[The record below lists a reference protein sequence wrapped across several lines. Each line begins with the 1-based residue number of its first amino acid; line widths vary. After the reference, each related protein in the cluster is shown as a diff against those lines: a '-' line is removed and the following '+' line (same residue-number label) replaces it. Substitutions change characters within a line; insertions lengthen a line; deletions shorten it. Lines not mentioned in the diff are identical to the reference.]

1 MIELTRC
8 GAPDNDRYLP
18 AVMTQGDAST
28 YQTMIDNS
36 TMQKRS
42 QQMVDRAFGS
52 AQSGTTQNGRQQ
64 GMAPSAVQGGA
75 PPAAPD
81 AVMGAQQIAP
91 GLGPLPAAP
100 NGMSVAEQ
108 ILHSSWKS
116 LMARNVGR
124 SVIVSFLIGTQNTIV
139 THGILYEVGNDY
151 IALYQPDEQSYI
163 SCGPLFHPLRGVS
176 ARDQSDQF
184 PAATA
189 AVRKSGRSAARFSR
203 FPYCLHSDACG
214 EGAER
219 AVSRASPLPAG
230 RKRLSPFFALTVSPP
245 QRTSPSPSRI
255 SSERKDS
262 APHVAAC
269 GAASRSTV
277 K

>member
-36 TMQKRS
+36 TMQTRS
-42 QQMVDRAFGS
+42 QQMVGRAFGS
-52 AQSGTTQNGRQQ
+52 AQG
-64 GMAPSAVQGGA
+64 
-75 PPAAPD
+75 
-81 AVMGAQQIAP
+81 VMGAQQIAP
-91 GLGPLPAAP
+91 GLGPLPATP

-163 SCGPLFHPLRGVS
+163 SADLYS
-176 ARDQSDQF
+176 I
-184 PAATA
+184 
-189 AVRKSGRSAARFSR
+189 RFVEFLPEISQTNSR
-203 FPYCLHSDACG
+203 QQQQP
-214 EGAER
+214 
-219 AVSRASPLPAG
+219 
-230 RKRLSPFFALTVSPP
+230 
-245 QRTSPSPSRI
+245 
-255 SSERKDS
+255 
-262 APHVAAC
+262 
-269 GAASRSTV
+269 
-277 K
+277 

>member
-36 TMQKRS
+36 SVQTRS
-42 QQMVDRAFGS
+42 QEMVGRAFGS
-52 AQSGTTQNGRQQ
+52 AQGGTTQNGQQ
-64 GMAPSAVQGGA
+64 RGMAPSAVQGGA

-163 SCGPLFHPLRGVS
+163 SADLYS
-176 ARDQSDQF
+176 I
-184 PAATA
+184 
-189 AVRKSGRSAARFSR
+189 RFMEFLPEISQTNSR
-203 FPYCLHSDACG
+203 QQQQP
-214 EGAER
+214 
-219 AVSRASPLPAG
+219 
-230 RKRLSPFFALTVSPP
+230 
-245 QRTSPSPSRI
+245 
-255 SSERKDS
+255 
-262 APHVAAC
+262 
-269 GAASRSTV
+269 
-277 K
+277 

>member
-36 TMQKRS
+36 TMQTRP
-42 QQMVDRAFGS
+42 QEMVGRAFGS
-52 AQSGTTQNGRQQ
+52 AQGGTTQNSRQR
-64 GMAPSAVQGGA
+64 AWRPARCRGGA
-75 PPAAPD
+75 PPAAARRCD
-81 AVMGAQQIAP
+81 GGAADRTR
-91 GLGPLPAAP
+91 LGPLPAAP

-163 SCGPLFHPLRGVS
+163 SADLYS
-176 ARDQSDQF
+176 I
-184 PAATA
+184 
-189 AVRKSGRSAARFSR
+189 RFME
-203 FPYCLHSDACG
+203 F
-214 EGAER
+214 
-219 AVSRASPLPAG
+219 LPE
-230 RKRLSPFFALTVSPP
+230 
-245 QRTSPSPSRI
+245 I
-255 SSERKDS
+255 SQTNSQQQQQ
-262 APHVAAC
+262 P
-269 GAASRSTV
+269 
-277 K
+277 

>member
-1 MIELTRC
+1 MIELTRR

-36 TMQKRS
+36 TMQTAGP
-42 QQMVDRAFGS
+42 QPPADG
-52 AQSGTTQNGRQQ
+52 QSGQT
-64 GMAPSAVQGGA
+64 
-75 PPAAPD
+75 PPAMPD

-91 GLGPLPAAP
+91 SLGPLPAAP

-163 SCGPLFHPLRGVS
+163 SADLYS
-176 ARDQSDQF
+176 I
-184 PAATA
+184 
-189 AVRKSGRSAARFSR
+189 RFVEFLPEISQTNSR
-203 FPYCLHSDACG
+203 QQQQP
-214 EGAER
+214 
-219 AVSRASPLPAG
+219 
-230 RKRLSPFFALTVSPP
+230 
-245 QRTSPSPSRI
+245 
-255 SSERKDS
+255 
-262 APHVAAC
+262 
-269 GAASRSTV
+269 
-277 K
+277 

>member
-163 SCGPLFHPLRGVS
+163 SADL
-176 ARDQSDQF
+176 
-184 PAATA
+184 
-189 AVRKSGRSAARFSR
+189 
-203 FPYCLHSDACG
+203 Y
-214 EGAER
+214 
-219 AVSRASPLPAG
+219 SPLPAG
-230 RKRLSPFFALTVSPP
+230 RKRLSPFFALTASPP

-262 APHVAAC
+262 APHGAAC

>member
-36 TMQKRS
+36 TMQTRS
-42 QQMVDRAFGS
+42 QQMVGRAFGS
-52 AQSGTTQNGRQQ
+52 AQGGATQNGHQQ
-64 GMAPSAVQGGA
+64 GMAPSAAQGGA
-75 PPAAPD
+75 AQGMEP
-81 AVMGAQQIAP
+81 GALQNSRRTDTT
-91 GLGPLPAAP
+91 LGPMPSATP
-100 NGMSVAEQ
+100 GMSTSEQ

-163 SCGPLFHPLRGVS
+163 SADLYS
-176 ARDQSDQF
+176 I
-184 PAATA
+184 
-189 AVRKSGRSAARFSR
+189 RFME
-203 FPYCLHSDACG
+203 F
-214 EGAER
+214 
-219 AVSRASPLPAG
+219 LPE
-230 RKRLSPFFALTVSPP
+230 
-245 QRTSPSPSRI
+245 I
-255 SSERKDS
+255 SQTNSQQQQQ
-262 APHVAAC
+262 P
-269 GAASRSTV
+269 
-277 K
+277 

>member
-1 MIELTRC
+1 MQGWKGIDAMIELTRC
-8 GAPDNDRYLP
+8 GAQDNDRYLP
-18 AVMTQGDAST
+18 AVTTQGNAST

-36 TMQKRS
+36 SVQTRP
-42 QQMVDRAFGS
+42 QQMVGRAFGS
-52 AQSGTTQNGRQQ
+52 AQGGTTQNGQQQ

-163 SCGPLFHPLRGVS
+163 SADLYS
-176 ARDQSDQF
+176 I
-184 PAATA
+184 
-189 AVRKSGRSAARFSR
+189 RFVE
-203 FPYCLHSDACG
+203 F
-214 EGAER
+214 
-219 AVSRASPLPAG
+219 LPE
-230 RKRLSPFFALTVSPP
+230 
-245 QRTSPSPSRI
+245 I
-255 SSERKDS
+255 SQTNSQQQQQ
-262 APHVAAC
+262 P
-269 GAASRSTV
+269 
-277 K
+277 

>member
-36 TMQKRS
+36 TMQTAGP
-42 QQMVDRAFGS
+42 QPPADG
-52 AQSGTTQNGRQQ
+52 QSGQT
-64 GMAPSAVQGGA
+64 
-75 PPAAPD
+75 PPATPD

-163 SCGPLFHPLRGVS
+163 SADLYS
-176 ARDQSDQF
+176 I
-184 PAATA
+184 
-189 AVRKSGRSAARFSR
+189 RFVEFLPEISQTNSR
-203 FPYCLHSDACG
+203 QQQQP
-214 EGAER
+214 
-219 AVSRASPLPAG
+219 
-230 RKRLSPFFALTVSPP
+230 
-245 QRTSPSPSRI
+245 
-255 SSERKDS
+255 
-262 APHVAAC
+262 
-269 GAASRSTV
+269 
-277 K
+277 

>member
-151 IALYQPDEQSYI
+151 IALYQPDEQS
-163 SCGPLFHPLRGVS
+163 GPLLHPLHGVS
-176 ARDQSDQF
+176 ARDQPDQF

-189 AVRKSGRSAARFSR
+189 AVRNAGEAR
-203 FPYCLHSDACG
+203 
-214 EGAER
+214 
-219 AVSRASPLPAG
+219 RASPAF
-230 RKRLSPFFALTVSPP
+230 PFLFAL
-245 QRTSPSPSRI
+245 RC
-255 SSERKDS
+255 
-262 APHVAAC
+262 A
-269 GAASRSTV
+269 
-277 K
+277 

>member
-36 TMQKRS
+36 TMQTAGP
-42 QQMVDRAFGS
+42 QPPADG
-52 AQSGTTQNGRQQ
+52 QSGQT
-64 GMAPSAVQGGA
+64 
-75 PPAAPD
+75 PPATPD

-91 GLGPLPAAP
+91 GLGPLPATP

-163 SCGPLFHPLRGVS
+163 SADLYS
-176 ARDQSDQF
+176 I
-184 PAATA
+184 
-189 AVRKSGRSAARFSR
+189 RFVEFLPEISQTNSR
-203 FPYCLHSDACG
+203 QQQQP
-214 EGAER
+214 
-219 AVSRASPLPAG
+219 
-230 RKRLSPFFALTVSPP
+230 
-245 QRTSPSPSRI
+245 
-255 SSERKDS
+255 
-262 APHVAAC
+262 
-269 GAASRSTV
+269 
-277 K
+277 

>member
-36 TMQKRS
+36 TMQTRS
-42 QQMVDRAFGS
+42 QQMVGRAFGS
-52 AQSGTTQNGRQQ
+52 AQGGTTQNGQQQDAFSAARLPYQEQ

-81 AVMGAQQIAP
+81 AVMGAQQIVP
-91 GLGPLPAAP
+91 GLGPLPATP

-163 SCGPLFHPLRGVS
+163 SADLYS
-176 ARDQSDQF
+176 I
-184 PAATA
+184 
-189 AVRKSGRSAARFSR
+189 RFVEFLPEISQTNSR
-203 FPYCLHSDACG
+203 QQQQP
-214 EGAER
+214 
-219 AVSRASPLPAG
+219 
-230 RKRLSPFFALTVSPP
+230 
-245 QRTSPSPSRI
+245 
-255 SSERKDS
+255 
-262 APHVAAC
+262 
-269 GAASRSTV
+269 
-277 K
+277 

>member
-52 AQSGTTQNGRQQ
+52 AQSGTTQKI
-64 GMAPSAVQGGA
+64 V
-75 PPAAPD
+75 
-81 AVMGAQQIAP
+81 P
-91 GLGPLPAAP
+91 GLGPLPATP

-163 SCGPLFHPLRGVS
+163 SADLYS
-176 ARDQSDQF
+176 I
-184 PAATA
+184 
-189 AVRKSGRSAARFSR
+189 RFME
-203 FPYCLHSDACG
+203 F
-214 EGAER
+214 
-219 AVSRASPLPAG
+219 LPE
-230 RKRLSPFFALTVSPP
+230 
-245 QRTSPSPSRI
+245 I
-255 SSERKDS
+255 SQTNSQQQQQ
-262 APHVAAC
+262 P
-269 GAASRSTV
+269 
-277 K
+277 

>member
-1 MIELTRC
+1 
-8 GAPDNDRYLP
+8 
-18 AVMTQGDAST
+18 MTQGDAST

-52 AQSGTTQNGRQQ
+52 AQGGTTQNGRQQ

-81 AVMGAQQIAP
+81 AVMGAQQIVP

-139 THGILYEVGNDY
+139 THGILYEVGNDSPTSR
-151 IALYQPDEQSYI
+151 AT
-163 SCGPLFHPLRGVS
+163 S
-176 ARDQSDQF
+176 ARTSTPSASWNF
-184 PAATA
+184 CPRS
-189 AVRKSGRSAARFSR
+189 VRPIPSSNSSR
-203 FPYCLHSDACG
+203 K
-214 EGAER
+214 EKREKRGALLPL
-219 AVSRASPLPAG
+219 SLLPALRCAWRG
-230 RKRLSPFFALTVSPP
+230 RG
-245 QRTSPSPSRI
+245 
-255 SSERKDS
+255 
-262 APHVAAC
+262 AC
-269 GAASRSTV
+269 P
-277 K
+277 

>member
-1 MIELTRC
+1 
-8 GAPDNDRYLP
+8 
-18 AVMTQGDAST
+18 
-28 YQTMIDNS
+28 MIDNS
-36 TMQKRS
+36 TMQTRS
-42 QQMVDRAFGS
+42 QQMVGRAFGS
-52 AQSGTTQNGRQQ
+52 AQGGTTQNGQQQ

-81 AVMGAQQIAP
+81 AVMGAQQIVP

-163 SCGPLFHPLRGVS
+163 SADLYS
-176 ARDQSDQF
+176 I
-184 PAATA
+184 
-189 AVRKSGRSAARFSR
+189 RFVE
-203 FPYCLHSDACG
+203 F
-214 EGAER
+214 
-219 AVSRASPLPAG
+219 LPE
-230 RKRLSPFFALTVSPP
+230 
-245 QRTSPSPSRI
+245 I
-255 SSERKDS
+255 SQTNSQQQQQ
-262 APHVAAC
+262 P
-269 GAASRSTV
+269 
-277 K
+277 

>member
-52 AQSGTTQNGRQQ
+52 AQGGTTQNGQQQ

-81 AVMGAQQIAP
+81 AVMGAQQIVP

-108 ILHSSWKS
+108 ILHSSS
-116 LMARNVGR
+116 TTTSRSISPTSRATSARTSTPSASWNFCPR
-124 SVIVSFLIGTQNTIV
+124 SVRPIPGSNSSRK
-139 THGILYEVGNDY
+139 EKREKRA
-151 IALYQPDEQSYI
+151 ALL
-163 SCGPLFHPLRGVS
+163 PLSL
-176 ARDQSDQF
+176 
-184 PAATA
+184 
-189 AVRKSGRSAARFSR
+189 
-203 FPYCLHSDACG
+203 
-214 EGAER
+214 
-219 AVSRASPLPAG
+219 LPAL
-230 RKRLSPFFALTVSPP
+230 RCA
-245 QRTSPSPSRI
+245 
-255 SSERKDS
+255 
-262 APHVAAC
+262 
-269 GAASRSTV
+269 
-277 K
+277 

>member
-1 MIELTRC
+1 MIELTRY

-36 TMQKRS
+36 TMQTRP
-42 QQMVDRAFGS
+42 QEMVGRAFGS
-52 AQSGTTQNGRQQ
+52 AQGGTTQNSRQQ
-64 GMAPSAVQGGA
+64 GM
-75 PPAAPD
+75 APD
-81 AVMGAQQIAP
+81 AVMGAQQIVP

-163 SCGPLFHPLRGVS
+163 SADLYS
-176 ARDQSDQF
+176 I
-184 PAATA
+184 
-189 AVRKSGRSAARFSR
+189 RFME
-203 FPYCLHSDACG
+203 F
-214 EGAER
+214 
-219 AVSRASPLPAG
+219 LPE
-230 RKRLSPFFALTVSPP
+230 
-245 QRTSPSPSRI
+245 I
-255 SSERKDS
+255 SQTNSQQQQQ
-262 APHVAAC
+262 P
-269 GAASRSTV
+269 
-277 K
+277 

>member
-1 MIELTRC
+1 MTRLFDQP
-8 GAPDNDRYLP
+8 AAFNASDNLP
-18 AVMTQGDAST
+18 LKQDI
-28 YQTMIDNS
+28 QN
-36 TMQKRS
+36 QKR
-42 QQMVDRAFGS
+42 
-52 AQSGTTQNGRQQ
+52 QNGQQQ

-163 SCGPLFHPLRGVS
+163 SADLYS
-176 ARDQSDQF
+176 I
-184 PAATA
+184 
-189 AVRKSGRSAARFSR
+189 RFME
-203 FPYCLHSDACG
+203 F
-214 EGAER
+214 
-219 AVSRASPLPAG
+219 LPE
-230 RKRLSPFFALTVSPP
+230 
-245 QRTSPSPSRI
+245 I
-255 SSERKDS
+255 SQTNSQQQQQ
-262 APHVAAC
+262 P
-269 GAASRSTV
+269 
-277 K
+277 